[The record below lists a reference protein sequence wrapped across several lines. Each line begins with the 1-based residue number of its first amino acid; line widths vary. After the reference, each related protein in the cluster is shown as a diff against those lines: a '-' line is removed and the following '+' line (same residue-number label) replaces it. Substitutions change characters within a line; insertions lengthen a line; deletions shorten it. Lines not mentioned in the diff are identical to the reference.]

1 METSLTVYTDQIDKI
16 IKQWG
21 DERPDVDVS
30 PVAIF
35 GRIARINRLLEDYL
49 ADFLCKNNLTLG
61 LFDVLTAL
69 RRSGEPYKSKPSELA
84 DMTMLTSG
92 GMTGRLDQLEE
103 LGLVKRISDLNDRRV
118 MFAQLT
124 AKGLDLIDEL
134 IEEHFHR
141 ETELLKGIEKKDQ
154 IKVSNL
160 LREIETAMT
169 GIK

>member
-1 METSLTVYTDQIDKI
+1 METSLPAYSDQIDKI
-16 IKQWG
+16 ISQWG

-49 ADFLCKNNLTLG
+49 ADFLCRNNLTLG

-69 RRSGEPYKSKPSELA
+69 RRSGEPYQSKPSELA

-103 LGLVKRISDLNDRRV
+103 LGLVKRISDKNDRRV

-124 AKGLDLIDEL
+124 PEGLDLIDEL
-134 IEEHFHR
+134 VEEHFRR
-141 ETELLKGIEKKDQ
+141 EAELLNGIEKKDQ
-154 IKVSNL
+154 MKMSGL
-160 LREIETAMT
+160 LREIETTMIGT
-169 GIK
+169 K